1 MELYND
7 LIFSGKGLY
16 NIINDDNIYT
26 NEGIIFKSINSN
38 QDLSINADS
47 NYLNFSIKP
56 ISIDINYNKPLSI
69 NNILHISSNSN
80 IGVGLI
86 NPQNPLDVSGTISCI
101 DININDSI
109 LNKDIIKNIGFSAT
123 NINNGILKIMNGGT
137 NTSNIN
143 QEQLLLF
150 GKFQQSPFL
159 IWKNNERKIGICSEN
174 PQETLDISGDTNALY
189 YRING
194 NDINNIFVKDLYT
207 SSNDCFTN
215 CSNITFLTSANYTN
229 DISYNL
235 INIINSRT
243 IDWVKSTNGNN
254 YIQSKVGI
262 GTSIPSSSLN
272 IIGDIN
278 YTGELRIKGVL
289 NKIFNGNYA
298 ELYNSPGYTWDISN
312 ANLYNLNLA
321 SVGIGSKIPR
331 YKLDVD
337 GSINYNTNI
346 KKNGNIIKFFDGN
359 YNNLINKPILSK
371 FASSGSY
378 YNLTE
383 LPYLFN
389 GIFSNLEN
397 KPSYYPTNWKS
408 HILNIPTYFKTE
420 WNSYVFNKPSY
431 FPTNW
436 DTNINN
442 KPDFYDVDW
451 NSNIINKPIFF
462 PADWNKTIINK
473 PTTYNVDWNSNI
485 YNKPYFSEFAY
496 TGDFKNILN
505 KPYIFDGYYS
515 NLLEK
520 PNYSLVSFTGQYKD
534 LVDRPNLFSGDYN
547 ELLNIPS
554 YFLSD
559 WNLNITNKPDFP
571 TIAFS
576 GLFKD
581 ISSISSINNWGENGI
596 HIYSCNISNI
606 GIGITNPS
614 FKLDIKGGVNFNDG
628 LIISNIDNLKNNS
641 PWGVYFA
648 EDFDGSLLRDS
659 SGNERHATTST
670 GNITKTNGIGN
681 GALGNINYLT
691 GGTSSIINWP
701 LGSIPV
707 DFTILSLTRYTGGSR
722 KRILTSD
729 RNGGNFLHGHWGY
742 DFNINDNRG
751 RGCVHYDRWKSRYSS
766 PILGNLDDWLCCIG
780 KNGGTIPNN
789 ILFDGVPSGT
799 ENGGV
804 GGYKLCINDN
814 GENSDW
820 AFGCVIIWDYHLT
833 DEDCFFYN
841 SLIQNYLNTGGSI
854 KKIFKNNNIYLNN
867 SCYFKNS
874 NNFNFLTSNDFYITS
889 NWIVDSNSN
898 SNIYNLNKGS
908 VGINNINPS
917 SSYKL
922 DVNGI
927 INTTSNLSLLEG
939 FSWSSYNSYINLNTL
954 TVVTINEITNSKFL
968 NPIIN
973 ITGTNN
979 TINIANDNP
988 AYKYVFFANS
998 GTFKTDMDIIC
1009 DILVVGGGGSGGGY
1023 YGGGGGGGSVVYI
1036 RNATILSGTYNVVVG
1051 NGGSQNQ
1058 TANKGQNSSFAG
1070 IIAEGGGLGGQI
1082 DGPDRSGGSGGGAS
1096 HFRKNTI
1103 YLGGSIGSQ
1112 STLNNFSGIIYG
1124 NKGGDGL
1131 NPNNYSILNSGGG
1144 GGAGEAGGNANSD
1157 STLSGGKGG
1166 DGILINIT
1174 GTAYYWG
1181 AGGGGCQQISIDDGV
1196 TSRAGNGGLGGGGGG
1211 SSASIYHGSGGING
1225 INNGTTPTNHIGGS
1239 GGQNTGSGGGGG
1251 IPSAT
1256 VGGVGGAGG
1265 SGVVIIRYAI
1275 NQIYNQLNNFNI
1287 KSDLNKKLILS
1298 NGSNNEVLFVN
1309 SGNIGI
1315 GTSNPSSIIHLHNIS
1330 SNQEVKLS
1338 LSTSLS
1344 ISKNTNNDGVIW
1356 NTNKGLC
1363 FGTNKK
1369 QRLLLSMERPNILP
1383 WGIYFAGNFSNNTL
1397 YDSSGNGRNATTTGT
1412 ITKGTGSGNGASENI
1427 KYISG
1432 DTASSIT
1439 WPSGS
1444 IPSNFT
1450 ILSLTRYTSDI
1461 QKKILVARKI
1471 NDNDEWYHGHN
1482 DGKKGVCYYQ
1492 DLKTSSSGITTGNSK
1507 DWVYIIGKNDSS
1519 TPANI
1524 NINGINSGTNS
1535 EGTGN
1540 LQLGINLPDND
1551 YIVYYVEV
1559 SKSRWNGWGQE
1570 NYTEIERRK
1579 TNVDTKSDWALSYV
1593 VIWERHLSD
1602 EEITSAIS
1610 LISNYLTNA
1619 IEPSFFSIIPTIQ
1632 NTKIDVINN
1641 STLINFNNTLSNKE
1655 IKINLTDYSQSS
1667 LGFSLYKSSNNDG
1680 FLFNNKNN
1688 HLIFGTINNE
1698 KLRITN
1704 LGNIGIGTSNPSSII
1719 HLHNISSNQEVKLSL
1734 STSLSISKNTNN
1746 DGVIW
1751 NTNKGL
1757 CFGTN
1762 KKQRLLLS
1770 MERPNILPWGIYF
1783 AGNFS
1788 NNTLYDSSGNGRNAT
1803 TTGTITKGTGSGNGA
1818 SENIK
1823 YISGDTASSITWPSG
1838 SIPSNFTILSL
1849 TRYTSDIQKKILV
1862 ARKINDNDEWYH
1874 GHNDGK
1880 KGVCYYQDLKTSS
1893 SGITTGNSKD
1903 WVYIIGKNDSSTP
1916 ANININGINSGTNS
1930 EGTGNLQL
1938 GINLPDN
1945 DYIVYYVEVSKS
1957 RWNGW
1962 GQENY
1967 TEIERRKTNVDT
1979 KSDWALSY
1987 VVIWERHLSDE
1998 EITSAIS
2005 LISNYLTNAIE
2016 PSFFSIIPTI
2026 QNTKIDVINN
2036 STLINF
2042 NNTLSNKE
2050 IKINLTD
2057 YSQSSLGFS
2066 LYKSSNNDGFLFNNK
2081 NNHLIFG
2088 TINNEKLRITNLG
2101 NIGIGTSNPSS
2112 IIHLH
2117 NISSNQEVKLSLSTS
2132 LSISKNTNND
2142 GVIWNTN
2149 KGITFGTNNIER
2161 LSLNNIEK
2169 IEPWGIYFADNFSNN
2184 TLYDISGN
2192 GRHAI
2197 TSDNITKTTGS
2208 GNGADSSITYISGAT
2223 TTTISWPTGSIPEKF
2238 TILSLT
2244 RYTAGTKGR
2253 ILQSSYGNWLHG
2265 HWNGLRGVAYYEGWK
2280 TSVASTGTQ
2289 TDWLCF
2295 IGKNS
2300 SINSNNI
2307 LVDGEGIGINT
2318 GGSGGDL
2325 YKLSINIGQSEKSDW
2340 ALSYVVIWNRHLTD
2354 EEMFYNN
2361 SLINNYLSDGTQPTF
2376 VLANRGGKIEINNN
2390 SINLHNTSLNQEVKI
2405 NLTDN
2410 SQPPIDIGFSLYK
2423 STNNDGIIKSR
2434 YNNIIFGTNNNEK
2447 LRITNLGNIGI
2458 GTSNPLSSIHL
2469 HDITSNKEV
2478 KLSLSTSL
2486 TISKNTNN
2494 DGVIWNTN
2502 KGITFGTNNIERLS
2516 LNNIEKIEPW
2526 GIYFA
2531 DNFSNNTLY
2540 DISGNGRHAI
2550 TSDNITKTTGSGN
2563 GADSSITYI
2572 SGATTTTISWPTGSI
2587 PEKFTILSLTR
2598 YTAGTKG
2605 RILQSSYGYWI
2616 HGHHEGKRGVCY
2628 YNGWKTAQTSRG
2640 TQDNWL
2646 CCIGKNSSINSNN
2659 ILVDGKGIGINL
2671 GGDGNETLVINNNKV
2686 EISDWALSYVVIWN
2700 RHLTDEEM
2708 FYNNSLINNY
2718 LSDGTQPTFV
2728 LANRGG
2734 KIEINNN
2741 SINLHNT
2748 SLNQEVKINLT
2759 DNTRTNGV
2767 LFYKGTT
2774 NDGYIWNNTNPL
2786 IFGTNNIERLRITY
2800 SGNIGIGSTIPTN
2813 MLDVNGTIN
2822 GQYLKGDGSLITN
2835 LDFTKFTTGKLSV
2848 INGGT
2853 GLSNISNKLLL
2864 IGDGT
2869 NDVKQNTN
2877 IIWDNSL
2884 SRLGICSSTPE
2895 YTLDV
2900 YGTIKAKYFIGNGS
2914 NISNLD
2920 ITKITSGILSISN
2933 GGIGTSTLTANQILI
2948 GNGTTDIKQTNNL
2961 FWNSTTS
2968 KLGICSS
2975 PPSYNIDVGGSLR
2988 AINLYGNGSNITNIN
3003 VGNFANIIYLNK
3015 GGTAKSIFESNQ
3027 ILIGGDS
3034 TTPIKQSINLIW
3046 NNSSSKL
3053 GICYTNP
3060 DYNVDINGSL
3070 RGTFITGNGSNI
3082 SNLNSLNF
3090 ASGICSVNAG
3100 GTGKSIFV
3108 SNQILIGNGT
3118 GAITQTPNFI
3128 WNDTSNRLG
3137 IFVAN
3142 PNYTLD
3148 ILGNINFTGN
3158 LTQNGLE
3165 YGKKIIWNLTSGTS
3179 KIYYD
3184 TGSVGIGTNSINP
3197 EYKLNVNGKIKCLNL
3212 NNNYIELLPKKLTLN
3227 KNYSIYSNNNSSS
3240 SIFFNLDTKI
3250 ENINNNNSNIIQF
3263 ETKIL
3268 SDNSLNNGFCF
3279 EKGYVG
3285 ISTNN
3290 PQYPLC
3296 VYNSSNLNNNLNYY
3310 STDFFKVVFNI
3321 TGTNNIIIKKP
3332 LFSYALFVS
3341 SGTIVFTE
3349 DITADVLLVGAG
3361 GYADGPAR
3369 LRSDF
3374 GYGGG
3379 GGGLGIGTINFK
3391 RNITYNIYNYS
3402 IYNPTRILGG
3412 NIDEL
3417 AYPGQQGWASYIMD
3431 ENNYGSK
3438 GGFYNSGTTSKGRSL
3453 SGTDATM
3460 TYYGNLGSGYGNNYG
3475 GGGGGGAGSA
3485 GSGRNAGNGYPSS
3498 ITGTTLYYGAGGYG
3512 STESRTVFGNPSIGP
3527 ISYGCGLNA
3536 IDFDNYYIYRSSN
3549 YGAVIIRYN
3558 YPSIINPIS
3567 KANTNVSNVSAEF
3580 RNTIQVKGDI
3590 VASSD
3595 NRIKKD
3601 VVDINSKNA
3610 LDLISKINPKSFNY
3624 IDNIEKGLKNN
3635 YGFIAQD
3642 IIKNIPDAVRFTKD
3656 IIPNIMK
3663 KYRIKNDI
3671 IETNED
3677 LTSKLLINDNI
3688 EIIDKNNKRN
3698 KYKII
3703 EISSNYIKIDKSIED
3718 NYGFIYGKE
3727 VEDLHILD
3735 KKIIFT
3741 LNVSATQELN
3751 KQIKK
3756 QQRKLL
3762 KQEMKLLEQEK
3773 IIKEQE
3779 LKFEEQEKQLKY
3791 LFINYY

>member
-1412 ITKGTGSGNGASENI
+1412 ITKGSGSGNGASENI

-1432 DTASSIT
+1432 NTASSIT

-1492 DLKTSSSGITTGNSK
+1492 DLKTSSTGITTGNLK

-1519 TPANI
+1519 IPANI
-1524 NINGINSGTNS
+1524 NINGINSGTNLG
-1535 EGTGN
+1535 GTGN

-1551 YIVYYVEV
+1551 YIVYY
-1559 SKSRWNGWGQE
+1559 
-1570 NYTEIERRK
+1570 I
-1579 TNVDTKSDWALSYV
+1579 
-1593 VIWERHLSD
+1593 
-1602 EEITSAIS
+1602 
-1610 LISNYLTNA
+1610 
-1619 IEPSFFSIIPTIQ
+1619 
-1632 NTKIDVINN
+1632 
-1641 STLINFNNTLSNKE
+1641 
-1655 IKINLTDYSQSS
+1655 
-1667 LGFSLYKSSNNDG
+1667 
-1680 FLFNNKNN
+1680 
-1688 HLIFGTINNE
+1688 
-1698 KLRITN
+1698 
-1704 LGNIGIGTSNPSSII
+1704 
-1719 HLHNISSNQEVKLSL
+1719 
-1734 STSLSISKNTNN
+1734 
-1746 DGVIW
+1746 
-1751 NTNKGL
+1751 
-1757 CFGTN
+1757 
-1762 KKQRLLLS
+1762 
-1770 MERPNILPWGIYF
+1770 
-1783 AGNFS
+1783 
-1788 NNTLYDSSGNGRNAT
+1788 
-1803 TTGTITKGTGSGNGA
+1803 
-1818 SENIK
+1818 
-1823 YISGDTASSITWPSG
+1823 
-1838 SIPSNFTILSL
+1838 
-1849 TRYTSDIQKKILV
+1849 
-1862 ARKINDNDEWYH
+1862 
-1874 GHNDGK
+1874 
-1880 KGVCYYQDLKTSS
+1880 
-1893 SGITTGNSKD
+1893 
-1903 WVYIIGKNDSSTP
+1903 
-1916 ANININGINSGTNS
+1916 
-1930 EGTGNLQL
+1930 
-1938 GINLPDN
+1938 
-1945 DYIVYYVEVSKS
+1945 EVSKS

-2208 GNGADSSITYISGAT
+2208 GNGADSIITYISGAT

-2361 SLINNYLSDGTQPTF
+2361 SLIIDYLSDGRPPTF
-2376 VLANRGGKIEINNN
+2376 VLANRGSKIEINNN

-2563 GADSSITYI
+2563 GADSIITYI

-2708 FYNNSLINNY
+2708 FYNNSLIIDY
-2718 LSDGTQPTFV
+2718 LSDGRPPTFV
-2728 LANRGG
+2728 LANRGS

-3735 KKIIFT
+3735 KKIILT